1 MSSDND
7 FKLLNEFQSFYKRY
21 SNIDIQNKEEL
32 IKRVNDTLVKNS
44 NNKFLFIF
52 DNCEQTTNIK
62 DYLVNMPTNAKVL
75 VTTNKEIDLLKNDS
89 GFKDRL
95 HLITIDPFDQEETRE
110 FIRNSIGENIEMH
123 EIQILCDLIFDYF
136 KKELRPYI
144 LTKLVGI
151 IKLVIEDIF
160 GSFGLF
166 LEQYNN
172 NRNEMIDDL
181 MKEDK
186 LFELLQQ
193 YHENVLNILYY
204 SSYMDPDFIPGNM
217 FTEILKLE
225 SKVISTGVTELK
237 SKLLISQEQKEK
249 IKGIKIHRSF
259 QEEIKMYLDRKQ
271 LNQYKNLLREN
282 MENTLFKFNTRDKLK
297 EKNISSNYHYYN
309 FKKVVENILESA
321 KNEEKSL
328 ILFLLA
334 NCNQNYE
341 EFEVALE
348 NYKES
353 LRIKR
358 LIFGSDE
365 HSDIADALN
374 NIAIV
379 YNRQGKYDL
388 ALENYNESLRIYR
401 LIFGSDEHLDIAN
414 TLNNIAAVYN
424 SQGKY
429 DLALENYNESLRI
442 LRFVFTNL
450 NEHPSIV
457 ETLSL
462 IEKVKHKKE

>member
-1 MSSDND
+1 M
-7 FKLLNEFQSFYKRY
+7 
-21 SNIDIQNKEEL
+21 
-32 IKRVNDTLVKNS
+32 
-44 NNKFLFIF
+44 
-52 DNCEQTTNIK
+52 
-62 DYLVNMPTNAKVL
+62 
-75 VTTNKEIDLLKNDS
+75 
-89 GFKDRL
+89 
-95 HLITIDPFDQEETRE
+95 
-110 FIRNSIGENIEMH
+110 
-123 EIQILCDLIFDYF
+123 
-136 KKELRPYI
+136 RPYI

-297 EKNISSNYHYYN
+297 EKNDH
-309 FKKVVENILESA
+309 
-321 KNEEKSL
+321 
-328 ILFLLA
+328 
-334 NCNQNYE
+334 
-341 EFEVALE
+341 
-348 NYKES
+348 
-353 LRIKR
+353 
-358 LIFGSDE
+358 
-365 HSDIADALN
+365 DI
-374 NIAIV
+374 
-379 YNRQGKYDL
+379 
-388 ALENYNESLRIYR
+388 
-401 LIFGSDEHLDIAN
+401 
-414 TLNNIAAVYN
+414 
-424 SQGKY
+424 
-429 DLALENYNESLRI
+429 
-442 LRFVFTNL
+442 
-450 NEHPSIV
+450 
-457 ETLSL
+457 
-462 IEKVKHKKE
+462 